1 MSFSDL
7 NKTPH
12 ILPTTLQWGCG
23 EGVASAFLSFSE
35 RRRGREGGGG
45 GTVIGQCGEGLGLSN
60 SPVSGKSYIEGRYN
74 PRNLVCDKELK
85 HRTDRRL
92 YLGI

>member
-1 MSFSDL
+1 MGM
-7 NKTPH
+7 
-12 ILPTTLQWGCG
+12 W
-23 EGVASAFLSFSE
+23 
-35 RRRGREGGGG
+35 GGGGFRFFEFFREKKRERG

-74 PRNLVCDKELK
+74 PRNLAGDKELK
-85 HRTDRRL
+85 HQTDRRL